1 MTFYTIAR
9 DVLLGVSPVATAALT
24 ALLGKA
30 AQYALHAVSGI
41 KNTNLQSELD
51 WAINQLQ
58 MLARDAV
65 IAANQTLVAN
75 LKASG
80 KWGPTA
86 ASETFRSV
94 RAQVEAT
101 LSSDAR
107 AILQRNIADLNSFMA
122 SVIEKEVALAP
133 NKASAPADHRAA
145 TSAAG

>member
-9 DVLLGVSPVATAALT
+9 DILLGVSPLATAALT
-24 ALLGKA
+24 ALLGKG

-41 KNTNLQSELD
+41 KNTNLQSRLD

-75 LKASG
+75 LKSSG

-86 ASETFRSV
+86 ASETFRAV

-101 LSSDAR
+101 LCTDAR
-107 AILQRNIADLNSFMA
+107 AILQSNIADLNSFMA
-122 SVIEKEVALAP
+122 AVIEKEVALAP
-133 NKASAPADHRAA
+133 NKTS
-145 TSAAG
+145 TSAKARTTTTVAG